1 MSIIVKN
8 IKWIMLFAGVV
19 TCTTFFAVVNPQ
31 DALLT
36 MFGSNL
42 EEPLANLITRSWG
55 FLIFLMGA
63 LLIFG
68 AFNPVFRMFC
78 IITVAISK
86 IGFLF
91 LSLIY
96 GFNYI
101 GTLWMTLLFDSLV
114 VLTLAIYIISQK
126 NYDEN

>member
-1 MSIIVKN
+1 MKN

-19 TCTTFFAVVNPQ
+19 TCTTFFAVINPQ
-31 DALLT
+31 DALLN

-55 FLIFLMGA
+55 FLIFIMGA

-68 AFNPVFRMFC
+68 AFITEFRMFC
-78 IITVAISK
+78 IITVGISK
-86 IGFLF
+86 LGFLF

-96 GFNYI
+96 GLNFI
-101 GTLWMTLLFDSLV
+101 GTLWITLLFDSLV
-114 VLTLAIYIISQK
+114 ILILGLYIISSK
-126 NYDEN
+126 KLR

>member
-1 MSIIVKN
+1 
-8 IKWIMLFAGVV
+8 
-19 TCTTFFAVVNPQ
+19 
-31 DALLT
+31 

-68 AFNPVFRMFC
+68 AFKPVFRMFC
-78 IITVAISK
+78 IITVVISK

-96 GFNYI
+96 GLNYI
-101 GTLWMTLLFDSLV
+101 GTLWITLLFDTLV
-114 VLTLAIYIISQK
+114 VLTLCFYIISQK
-126 NYDEN
+126 YYDEG